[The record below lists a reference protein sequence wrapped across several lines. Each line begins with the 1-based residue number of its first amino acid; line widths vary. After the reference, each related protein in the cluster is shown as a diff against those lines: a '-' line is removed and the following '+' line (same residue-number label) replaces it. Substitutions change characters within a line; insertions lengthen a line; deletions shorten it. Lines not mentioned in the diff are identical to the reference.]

1 MHFCIITIHNAS
13 SPAIKTLGAR
23 EEVHVSQR
31 ERKTKEPVRE
41 RKTVGASARGR
52 PWEPVRERKT
62 MGASEQEKE
71 PWEPVSE
78 RRPWEPVSERKT
90 IGASEQVKDHGS
102 Q

>member
-1 MHFCIITIHNAS
+1 MEHNMDDPS
-13 SPAIKTLGAR
+13 CCSIY
-23 EEVHVSQR
+23 VHLYSQR

-78 RRPWEPVSERKT
+78 RKT
-90 IGASEQVKDHGS
+90 MGASEREEDYRS

>member
-31 ERKTKEPVRE
+31 ERKAM
-41 RKTVGASARGR
+41 GASEREEDRGSQREKKTMGDSERGR
-52 PWEPVRERKT
+52 PWETVRERKT
-62 MGASEQEKE
+62 MGD
-71 PWEPVSE
+71 SE
-78 RRPWEPVSERKT
+78 RAE
-90 IGASEQVKDHGS
+90 DHGS

>member
-1 MHFCIITIHNAS
+1 MHFCIITIHNES

-41 RKTVGASARGR
+41 RKTVGASARRRPWETVRERGR
-52 PWEPVRERKT
+52 PWETVRERKT
-62 MGASEQEKE
+62 MGD
-71 PWEPVSE
+71 SE
-78 RRPWEPVSERKT
+78 REE
-90 IGASEQVKDHGS
+90 DHGS